1 MQANHPSVQGK
12 RLFPAMVSIA
22 KKEGIRGLWSVSE
35 DNFDDDLSWFVIRV
49 SCQQFNEQP
58 LLVEWN

>member
-22 KKEGIRGLWSVSE
+22 KKEGIRGLWSVSQIILIE
-35 DNFDDDLSWFVIRV
+35 VCDDPFPFSF
-49 SCQQFNEQP
+49 Q
-58 LLVEWN
+58 